1 MTKTA
6 VLRKLVAIRFTRR
19 ILLLALRSFQHN
31 DKLADI
37 NNDLFPKLDHE
48 SALESIRE
56 LGYFKDFTLSKSHL
70 QKLID
75 RCQNH
80 SVIAKGDRAKLI
92 KVDYYNPKN
101 PHLDECQY
109 DYGDI
114 EGWKEVDDIVKS
126 NKILNIARSYLGVE
140 PVVHNTTIW
149 WSFPLLTQDGD
160 IIETHY
166 YGYHY
171 DIDDVKFLKLFIYL
185 NDVDDK
191 TGPHVVIS
199 GSHRK
204 RSWKTILNRRL
215 NNDVAERWFNNRSV
229 KIVGEAGSA
238 FFEDTFAYH
247 KGTTPINPRLVFQVE
262 YGIMKDKLG

>member
-160 IIETHY
+160 IIETH
-166 YGYHY
+166 
-171 DIDDVKFLKLFIYL
+171 FSQTWELC
-185 NDVDDK
+185 
-191 TGPHVVIS
+191 
-199 GSHRK
+199 
-204 RSWKTILNRRL
+204 
-215 NNDVAERWFNNRSV
+215 
-229 KIVGEAGSA
+229 
-238 FFEDTFAYH
+238 
-247 KGTTPINPRLVFQVE
+247 
-262 YGIMKDKLG
+262 